1 MFRRNRLHAPLEVA
15 RYIKLNYLRHSY
27 SPPFSSCLVFFSF
40 GAPRPWL
47 MRIPTTPIRI
57 DSGRNRTTVA
67 SSEGPCKQ
75 HRTSST
81 CHFSRRHD
89 RRSRGG
95 DDSLPFL
102 PHFTADGIF
111 DPPEILCRLEQ
122 DRFITASD
130 PITAAYSRL
139 AFAKVFPQ
147 QNAPF
152 HSGIA
157 GRLKLDRISPNQRT
171 GGPARHDQSSK
182 FPHRK
187 RTYGSRL
194 NTSIRRE

>member
-1 MFRRNRLHAPLEVA
+1 MFRRNRLHALLEVA

-47 MRIPTTPIRI
+47 MRVPTTPIRI
-57 DSGRNRTTVA
+57 DSGWNRTSVA

-95 DDSLPFL
+95 DDSLTFL

-139 AFAKVFPQ
+139 AFAKFSH
-147 QNAPF
+147 NKTLF
-152 HSGIA
+152 FTLGLRA
-157 GRLKLDRISPNQRT
+157 G
-171 GGPARHDQSSK
+171 
-182 FPHRK
+182 
-187 RTYGSRL
+187 
-194 NTSIRRE
+194 